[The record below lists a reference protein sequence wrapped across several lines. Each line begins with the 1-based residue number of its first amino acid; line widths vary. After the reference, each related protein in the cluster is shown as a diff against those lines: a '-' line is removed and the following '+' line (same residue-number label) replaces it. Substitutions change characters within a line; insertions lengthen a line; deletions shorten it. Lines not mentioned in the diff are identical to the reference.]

1 MQKKVL
7 ILSFV
12 CILHRACFDTSPPAE
27 WAATKSDTSLA
38 KHTEIF
44 TERVEKVA
52 EGLYIAIGFG
62 LANSILI
69 EGDDGVIIVDTM
81 ESMEAGERVRAAF
94 REVTPKPVK
103 AIIYTHNHADHIF
116 GAEAFVDD
124 TPPEVLAHA
133 TTEKY
138 IDKIINIMRPIIFT
152 RSMRQFGSLMPK
164 AALENSGIGPELL
177 VNRDTKPGLLRPTM
191 TFDGERKA
199 FRLAVSNLSSYLR
212 RGRRPT
218 RSLCGCQSTRLF
230 CPVITFIGLFQIS
243 MRFVVPHIGT

>member
-1 MQKKVL
+1 M
-7 ILSFV
+7 
-12 CILHRACFDTSPPAE
+12 
-27 WAATKSDTSLA
+27 
-38 KHTEIF
+38 
-44 TERVEKVA
+44 EKVA

-191 TFDGERKA
+191 TFDGERKSFKISGVEFELVFA
-199 FRLAVSNLSSYLR
+199 P
-212 RGRRPT
+212 GETPD
-218 RSLCGCQSTRLF
+218 
-230 CPVITFIGLFQIS
+230 QI
-243 MRFVVPHIGT
+243 FVWLPKV